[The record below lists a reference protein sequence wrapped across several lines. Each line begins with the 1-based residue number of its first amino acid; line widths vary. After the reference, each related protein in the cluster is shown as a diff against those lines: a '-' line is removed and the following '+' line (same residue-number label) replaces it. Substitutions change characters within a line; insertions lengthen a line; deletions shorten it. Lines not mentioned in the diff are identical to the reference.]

1 MKKIRVIAG
10 LCIALAGACAV
21 APVKNVCATETESPV
36 TTYNVKF
43 DLKNISIAEG
53 GEATA
58 VQGEQYYVS
67 FTADDGYTLPEDV
80 TVQVKVNDENLEM
93 TDYIYEDGNLTIGD
107 VYGDITIKAEGQIID
122 SGSNSGSSS
131 GSSSQKYS
139 IWYDTEHVKVSK
151 QPGVV
156 TAGTAYSVKITPKK
170 GYKLSGSD
178 VEVMCNN
185 EYIYDGYDFSNNI
198 LTIYSVDGD
207 IIIEA
212 LARKSSSKNNTTTNS
227 SDNNKNNKKNTTV
240 SSDKPS
246 AVSNTSSKSQQAL
259 NVSGRKPSNYTG
271 SSYVAPKTGDEGID
285 IRFAGAFAL
294 VFAGISLL
302 VFGRKNKL
310 VEE

>member
-1 MKKIRVIAG
+1 MKRFRIITG
-10 LCIALAGACAV
+10 LCMALAGACAV
-21 APVKNVCATETESPV
+21 APVKNVCATEVGSEV
-36 TTYNVKF
+36 EKYNVKF

-67 FTADDGYTLPEDV
+67 FAADDGYTLPEDV

-93 TDYIYEDGNLTIGD
+93 TNDYIYEDGNLTIGD

-122 SGSNSGSSS
+122 SGNSGSSS

-178 VEVMCNN
+178 VEVMCND

-212 LARKSSSKNNTTTNS
+212 LARKASASINNS
-227 SDNNKNNKKNTTV
+227 SNASSDDNKKNPTV
-240 SSDKPS
+240 SSDKT
-246 AVSNTSSKSQQAL
+246 SNTSSKSQQAL

-310 VEE
+310 VKE

>member
-1 MKKIRVIAG
+1 MKRFRIITG
-10 LCIALAGACAV
+10 LCMALAGACAV
-21 APVKNVCATETESPV
+21 APVKNVCATEVGSEV
-36 TTYNVKF
+36 EKYNVKF

-67 FTADDGYTLPEDV
+67 FAADDGYTLPEDV
-80 TVQVKVNDENLEM
+80 TVQVKFNDESLEM
-93 TDYIYEDGNLTIGD
+93 TDYIYEDGALTLGD

-122 SGSNSGSSS
+122 SDNSGSSS

-178 VEVMCNN
+178 VEVMCND

-212 LARKSSSKNNTTTNS
+212 LARKASASINNS
-227 SDNNKNNKKNTTV
+227 SNASSDDNKKNPTV
-240 SSDKPS
+240 SSDKT
-246 AVSNTSSKSQQAL
+246 SNTSSKSQQAL
-259 NVSGRKPSNYTG
+259 NVSGKKPSNYTG

>member
-1 MKKIRVIAG
+1 MKRFRIITG
-10 LCIALAGACAV
+10 LCMALAGACAV
-21 APVKNVCATETESPV
+21 APVKNVCATEVGSEV
-36 TTYNVKF
+36 EKYNVKF

-67 FTADDGYTLPEDV
+67 FAADDGYTLPEDV
-80 TVQVKVNDENLEM
+80 TVQVKFNDESLEM

-178 VEVMCNN
+178 VEVMCND

-212 LARKSSSKNNTTTNS
+212 LARKASASINNS
-227 SDNNKNNKKNTTV
+227 SNASSDDNKKNPTV
-240 SSDKPS
+240 SSDKT
-246 AVSNTSSKSQQAL
+246 SNTSSKSQQAL
-259 NVSGRKPSNYTG
+259 NVSGKKPSNYTG

-310 VEE
+310 VKE

>member
-1 MKKIRVIAG
+1 MKRFRIITG
-10 LCIALAGACAV
+10 LCMALAGACAV
-21 APVKNVCATETESPV
+21 APVKNVCATEVGSEV
-36 TTYNVKF
+36 EKYNVKF

-67 FTADDGYTLPEDV
+67 FAADDGYTLPEDV
-80 TVQVKVNDENLEM
+80 TVQVKFNDESLEM

-122 SGSNSGSSS
+122 SGANSGSSS

-212 LARKSSSKNNTTTNS
+212 LARKASASKNNSSNAS
-227 SDNNKNNKKNTTV
+227 SDDNKKNPTV
-240 SSDKPS
+240 SSDKT
-246 AVSNTSSKSQQAL
+246 SNTSSKSQQAL
-259 NVSGRKPSNYTG
+259 NVSGKKPSNYTG

-310 VEE
+310 VKE

>member
-1 MKKIRVIAG
+1 MKRFRIITG
-10 LCIALAGACAV
+10 LCMALAGACAV
-21 APVKNVCATETESPV
+21 APVKNVCATEVGSEV
-36 TTYNVKF
+36 EKYNVKF

-67 FTADDGYTLPEDV
+67 FAADDGYTLPEDV
-80 TVQVKVNDENLEM
+80 TVQVKFNDESLEM

-131 GSSSQKYS
+131 GSSSEKYS

-178 VEVMCNN
+178 VEVMCND

-212 LARKSSSKNNTTTNS
+212 LARKASASKNNSSNAS
-227 SDNNKNNKKNTTV
+227 SDDNKKNPTV
-240 SSDKPS
+240 SSDKT
-246 AVSNTSSKSQQAL
+246 SNTSSKSQQAL
-259 NVSGRKPSNYTG
+259 NVSGKKPSNYTG
-271 SSYVAPKTGDEGID
+271 SSYVAPKTGDESID
-285 IRFAGAFAL
+285 IRFAGALAL
-294 VFAGISLL
+294 VFVGISLL
-302 VFGRKNKL
+302 IFGRKNKL
-310 VEE
+310 VKE

>member
-1 MKKIRVIAG
+1 MKRFRIITG
-10 LCIALAGACAV
+10 LCMALAGACAV
-21 APVKNVCATETESPV
+21 APVKNVCATEVGSEV
-36 TTYNVKF
+36 EKYNVKF

-67 FTADDGYTLPEDV
+67 FAADDGYTLPEDV

-93 TDYIYEDGNLTIGD
+93 TNDYIYEDGNLTIGD

-178 VEVMCNN
+178 VEVMCND

-212 LARKSSSKNNTTTNS
+212 LARKASASINNS
-227 SDNNKNNKKNTTV
+227 SNASSDDNKKNPTV
-240 SSDKPS
+240 SSDKT
-246 AVSNTSSKSQQAL
+246 SNTSSKSQQAL
-259 NVSGRKPSNYTG
+259 NVSGKKSSNYTG

-310 VEE
+310 VKE

>member
-1 MKKIRVIAG
+1 MKRFRIITG
-10 LCIALAGACAV
+10 LCMALAGVCAV
-21 APVKNVCATETESPV
+21 APVKNVCATEVGSEV
-36 TTYNVKF
+36 EKYNVKF

-67 FTADDGYTLPEDV
+67 FAADDGYTLPEDV
-80 TVQVKVNDENLEM
+80 TVQVKFNDESLEM

-178 VEVMCNN
+178 VEVMCND

-212 LARKSSSKNNTTTNS
+212 LARKASASKNNSSNAS
-227 SDNNKNNKKNTTV
+227 SDDNKKNPTV
-240 SSDKPS
+240 SSDKT
-246 AVSNTSSKSQQAL
+246 SNTSSKSQQAL
-259 NVSGRKPSNYTG
+259 NVSGKKPSNYTG

-310 VEE
+310 VKE

>member
-1 MKKIRVIAG
+1 MKRFRIITG
-10 LCIALAGACAV
+10 LCMALAGACAV
-21 APVKNVCATETESPV
+21 APVKNVCATEVGSEV
-36 TTYNVKF
+36 EKYNVKF

-67 FTADDGYTLPEDV
+67 FAADDGYTLPEDV
-80 TVQVKVNDENLEM
+80 TVQVKFNDESLEM

-122 SGSNSGSSS
+122 SGNSGSSS

-178 VEVMCNN
+178 VEVMCND

-212 LARKSSSKNNTTTNS
+212 LARKASASINNS
-227 SDNNKNNKKNTTV
+227 SNASSDDNKKNPTV
-240 SSDKPS
+240 SSDKT
-246 AVSNTSSKSQQAL
+246 SNTSSKSQQAL
-259 NVSGRKPSNYTG
+259 NVSGKKPSNYTG

-310 VEE
+310 VKE

>member
-1 MKKIRVIAG
+1 MKRFRIITG
-10 LCIALAGACAV
+10 LCMALAGACAV
-21 APVKNVCATETESPV
+21 APVKNVCATEVGSEV
-36 TTYNVKF
+36 EKYNVKF

-58 VQGEQYYVS
+58 VQGEQYYVT
-67 FTADDGYTLPEDV
+67 FAADDGYTLPEDV

-93 TDYIYEDGNLTIGD
+93 TNDYIYEDGNLTIGD

-178 VEVMCNN
+178 VEVMCND

-212 LARKSSSKNNTTTNS
+212 LARKASASINNS
-227 SDNNKNNKKNTTV
+227 SNASSDDNKKNPTV
-240 SSDKPS
+240 SSDKT
-246 AVSNTSSKSQQAL
+246 SNTSSKSQQAL
-259 NVSGRKPSNYTG
+259 NVSGKKPSNYTG

-310 VEE
+310 VKE

>member
-1 MKKIRVIAG
+1 MKRFRIITG
-10 LCIALAGACAV
+10 LCMALAGACAV
-21 APVKNVCATETESPV
+21 APVKNVCATEVGSEV
-36 TTYNVKF
+36 EKYNVKF

-67 FTADDGYTLPEDV
+67 FAADDGYTLPEDV
-80 TVQVKVNDENLEM
+80 TVQVKFNDESLEM

-178 VEVMCNN
+178 VEVMCND

-212 LARKSSSKNNTTTNS
+212 LARKASASINNS
-227 SDNNKNNKKNTTV
+227 SNASSDDNKKNPTV
-240 SSDKPS
+240 SSDKT
-246 AVSNTSSKSQQAL
+246 SNTSSKSQQAL

-310 VEE
+310 VKE

>member
-1 MKKIRVIAG
+1 MEK
-10 LCIALAGACAV
+10 
-21 APVKNVCATETESPV
+21 
-36 TTYNVKF
+36 YNVKF

-67 FTADDGYTLPEDV
+67 FAADDGYTLPEDV
-80 TVQVKVNDENLEM
+80 TVQVKFNDESLEM

-178 VEVMCNN
+178 VEVMCND

-212 LARKSSSKNNTTTNS
+212 LARKASASKNNSSNAS
-227 SDNNKNNKKNTTV
+227 SDDNKKNPTV
-240 SSDKPS
+240 SSDKT
-246 AVSNTSSKSQQAL
+246 SNTSSKSQQAL

-271 SSYVAPKTGDEGID
+271 SSYVAPKTGDESIE
-285 IRFAGAFAL
+285 IRFAGALAL
-294 VFAGISLL
+294 VFVGISLL
-302 VFGRKNKL
+302 IFGRKNKL
-310 VEE
+310 VKE

>member
-1 MKKIRVIAG
+1 MKRFRIITG
-10 LCIALAGACAV
+10 LCMALAGACAV
-21 APVKNVCATETESPV
+21 APVKNVCATEVGSEV
-36 TTYNVKF
+36 EKYNVKF

-67 FTADDGYTLPEDV
+67 FAADDGYTLPEDV
-80 TVQVKVNDENLEM
+80 TVQVKFNDESLEM

-122 SGSNSGSSS
+122 SGNSGSSS

-178 VEVMCNN
+178 VEVMCND

-198 LTIYSVDGD
+198 HLQRIFHHST
-207 IIIEA
+207 
-212 LARKSSSKNNTTTNS
+212 
-227 SDNNKNNKKNTTV
+227 
-240 SSDKPS
+240 
-246 AVSNTSSKSQQAL
+246 
-259 NVSGRKPSNYTG
+259 
-271 SSYVAPKTGDEGID
+271 
-285 IRFAGAFAL
+285 
-294 VFAGISLL
+294 
-302 VFGRKNKL
+302 
-310 VEE
+310 

>member
-1 MKKIRVIAG
+1 MKRFRIITG
-10 LCIALAGACAV
+10 LCMALAGACAV
-21 APVKNVCATETESPV
+21 APVKNVCATEVGSEV
-36 TTYNVKF
+36 EKYNVKF

-67 FTADDGYTLPEDV
+67 FAADDGYTLPEDV
-80 TVQVKVNDENLEM
+80 TVQVKFNDESLEM

-178 VEVMCNN
+178 VEVMCND

-212 LARKSSSKNNTTTNS
+212 LARKASASKNNSSNAS
-227 SDNNKNNKKNTTV
+227 SDDNKKNPTV
-240 SSDKPS
+240 SSDKT
-246 AVSNTSSKSQQAL
+246 SNTSSKSQQAL

-271 SSYVAPKTGDEGID
+271 SSYVAPKTGDESID
-285 IRFAGAFAL
+285 IRFAGALAL
-294 VFAGISLL
+294 VFVGISLL
-302 VFGRKNKL
+302 IFGRKNKL
-310 VEE
+310 VKE

>member
-1 MKKIRVIAG
+1 MKRFRIITG
-10 LCIALAGACAV
+10 LCMALAGACAV
-21 APVKNVCATETESPV
+21 APVKNVCATEVGSEV
-36 TTYNVKF
+36 EKYNVKF

-67 FTADDGYTLPEDV
+67 FAADDGYTLPEDV

-178 VEVMCNN
+178 VEVMCND

-212 LARKSSSKNNTTTNS
+212 LARKASASINNS
-227 SDNNKNNKKNTTV
+227 SNASSDDNKKNPTV
-240 SSDKPS
+240 SSDKT
-246 AVSNTSSKSQQAL
+246 SNTSSKSQQAL
-259 NVSGRKPSNYTG
+259 NVSGKKPSNYTG

-310 VEE
+310 VKE

>member
-1 MKKIRVIAG
+1 MKRFRIITG
-10 LCIALAGACAV
+10 LCMALAGACAV
-21 APVKNVCATETESPV
+21 APVKNVCATEVGSEV
-36 TTYNVKF
+36 EKYNVKF

-67 FTADDGYTLPEDV
+67 FAADDGYTLPEDV
-80 TVQVKVNDENLEM
+80 TVQVKFNDESLEM
-93 TDYIYEDGNLTIGD
+93 TDYIYEDGALTLGD

-122 SGSNSGSSS
+122 SGNSGSSS

-178 VEVMCNN
+178 VEVMCND

-212 LARKSSSKNNTTTNS
+212 LARKASASKNNSSNAS
-227 SDNNKNNKKNTTV
+227 SDDNKKNPTV
-240 SSDKPS
+240 SSDKT
-246 AVSNTSSKSQQAL
+246 SNTSSKSQQAL

>member
-1 MKKIRVIAG
+1 MKRFRIITG
-10 LCIALAGACAV
+10 LCMALAGACAV
-21 APVKNVCATETESPV
+21 APVKNVCATEVGSEV
-36 TTYNVKF
+36 EKYNVKF

-67 FTADDGYTLPEDV
+67 FAADDGYTLPEDV

-93 TDYIYEDGNLTIGD
+93 TNDYIYEDGNLTIGD

-178 VEVMCNN
+178 VEVMCND

-212 LARKSSSKNNTTTNS
+212 LARKASASKNNSSNAS
-227 SDNNKNNKKNTTV
+227 SDDNKKNPTV
-240 SSDKPS
+240 SSDKT
-246 AVSNTSSKSQQAL
+246 SNTSSKSQQAL
-259 NVSGRKPSNYTG
+259 NVSGKKPSNYTG

>member
-1 MKKIRVIAG
+1 MKRFRIITG
-10 LCIALAGACAV
+10 LCMALAGACAV
-21 APVKNVCATETESPV
+21 APVKNVCATEVGSEV
-36 TTYNVKF
+36 EKYNVKF

-67 FTADDGYTLPEDV
+67 FAADDGYTLPEDV

-93 TDYIYEDGNLTIGD
+93 TNDYIYEDGNLTIGD

-122 SGSNSGSSS
+122 SGNSGSSS

-178 VEVMCNN
+178 VEVMCND

-212 LARKSSSKNNTTTNS
+212 LARKASASINNS
-227 SDNNKNNKKNTTV
+227 SNASSDDNKKNPTV
-240 SSDKPS
+240 SSDKT
-246 AVSNTSSKSQQAL
+246 SNTSSKSQQAL
-259 NVSGRKPSNYTG
+259 NVSGKKPSNYTG

-310 VEE
+310 VKE

>member
-1 MKKIRVIAG
+1 MKRFRIITG
-10 LCIALAGACAV
+10 LCMALAGACAV
-21 APVKNVCATETESPV
+21 APVKNVCATEVGSEV
-36 TTYNVKF
+36 EKYNVKF

-67 FTADDGYTLPEDV
+67 FAADDGYTLPEDV

-178 VEVMCNN
+178 VEVMCND

-212 LARKSSSKNNTTTNS
+212 LARKASASKNNSSNAS
-227 SDNNKNNKKNTTV
+227 SDDNKKNPTV
-240 SSDKPS
+240 SSDKT
-246 AVSNTSSKSQQAL
+246 SNTSSKSQQAL
-259 NVSGRKPSNYTG
+259 NVSGKKPSNYTG

-310 VEE
+310 VKE

>member
-1 MKKIRVIAG
+1 MKRFRIITG
-10 LCIALAGACAV
+10 LCMALAGVCAV
-21 APVKNVCATETESPV
+21 APVKNVCATEVGSEV
-36 TTYNVKF
+36 EKYNVKF

-67 FTADDGYTLPEDV
+67 FAADDGYTLPEDV
-80 TVQVKVNDENLEM
+80 TVQVKFNDESLEM

-122 SGSNSGSSS
+122 SGNSGSSS

-178 VEVMCNN
+178 VEVMCND

-212 LARKSSSKNNTTTNS
+212 LARKASASKNNSSNAS
-227 SDNNKNNKKNTTV
+227 SDDNKKNPTV
-240 SSDKPS
+240 SSDKT
-246 AVSNTSSKSQQAL
+246 SNTSSKSQQAL

-310 VEE
+310 VKE

>member
-1 MKKIRVIAG
+1 MKRFRIITG
-10 LCIALAGACAV
+10 LCMALAGACAV
-21 APVKNVCATETESPV
+21 APVKNVCATEVGSEV
-36 TTYNVKF
+36 EKYNVKF

-67 FTADDGYTLPEDV
+67 FAADDGYTLPEDV
-80 TVQVKVNDENLEM
+80 TVQVKFNDENLEM
-93 TDYIYEDGNLTIGD
+93 TNDYIYEDGNLTIGD

-178 VEVMCNN
+178 VEVMCND

-212 LARKSSSKNNTTTNS
+212 LARKASASINNS
-227 SDNNKNNKKNTTV
+227 SNASSDDNKKNPTV
-240 SSDKPS
+240 SSDKT
-246 AVSNTSSKSQQAL
+246 SNTSSKSQQAL
-259 NVSGRKPSNYTG
+259 NVSGKKPSNYTG

-310 VEE
+310 VKE

>member
-1 MKKIRVIAG
+1 MKRFRIITG
-10 LCIALAGACAV
+10 LCMALAGACAV
-21 APVKNVCATETESPV
+21 APVKNVCATEVGSEV
-36 TTYNVKF
+36 EKYNVKF

-67 FTADDGYTLPEDV
+67 FAADDGYTLPEDV
-80 TVQVKVNDENLEM
+80 TVQVKFNDESLEM

-178 VEVMCNN
+178 VEVMCND

-212 LARKSSSKNNTTTNS
+212 LARKASASKNNSSNAS
-227 SDNNKNNKKNTTV
+227 SDDNKKNPTV
-240 SSDKPS
+240 SSDKT
-246 AVSNTSSKSQQAL
+246 SNTSSKSQQAL

-310 VEE
+310 VKE

>member
-1 MKKIRVIAG
+1 MKRFRIITG
-10 LCIALAGACAV
+10 LCMALAGACAV
-21 APVKNVCATETESPV
+21 APVKNVCATEVGSEV
-36 TTYNVKF
+36 EKYNVKF

-67 FTADDGYTLPEDV
+67 FAADDGYTLPEDV

-93 TDYIYEDGNLTIGD
+93 TNDYIYEDGNLTIGD

-178 VEVMCNN
+178 VEVMCND

-212 LARKSSSKNNTTTNS
+212 LARKASASKNNSSNAS
-227 SDNNKNNKKNTTV
+227 SDDNKKNPTV
-240 SSDKPS
+240 SSDKT
-246 AVSNTSSKSQQAL
+246 SNTSSKSQQAL

-310 VEE
+310 VKE

>member
-1 MKKIRVIAG
+1 MKRFRIITG
-10 LCIALAGACAV
+10 LCMALAGACAV
-21 APVKNVCATETESPV
+21 APVKNVCATEVGSEV
-36 TTYNVKF
+36 EKYNVKF

-67 FTADDGYTLPEDV
+67 FAADDGYTLPEDV
-80 TVQVKVNDENLEM
+80 TVQVKFNDESLEM

-178 VEVMCNN
+178 VEVMCND

-212 LARKSSSKNNTTTNS
+212 LARKASASKNNSSNAS
-227 SDNNKNNKKNTTV
+227 SDDNKKNPTV
-240 SSDKPS
+240 SSDKT
-246 AVSNTSSKSQQAL
+246 SNTSSKSQQAL
-259 NVSGRKPSNYTG
+259 NVSGKKPSNYTG

>member
-1 MKKIRVIAG
+1 MKRFRIITG
-10 LCIALAGACAV
+10 LCMALAGACAV
-21 APVKNVCATETESPV
+21 APVKNVCATEVGSEV
-36 TTYNVKF
+36 EKYNVKF

-67 FTADDGYTLPEDV
+67 FAADDGYTLPEDV
-80 TVQVKVNDENLEM
+80 TVQVKFNDESLEM

-122 SGSNSGSSS
+122 SGANSGSSS

-178 VEVMCNN
+178 VEVMCND

-212 LARKSSSKNNTTTNS
+212 LARKASASKNNSSNAS
-227 SDNNKNNKKNTTV
+227 SDDNKKNPTV
-240 SSDKPS
+240 SSDKT
-246 AVSNTSSKSQQAL
+246 SNTSSKSQQAL
-259 NVSGRKPSNYTG
+259 NVSGKKPSNYTG

-310 VEE
+310 VKE

>member
-1 MKKIRVIAG
+1 MKKLRVIAG
-10 LCIALAGACAV
+10 LCMALAGACAI
-21 APVKNVCATETESPV
+21 APVKNVYATEVGSEV
-36 TTYNVKF
+36 EKYNVKF

-53 GEATA
+53 GAATA

-67 FTADDGYTLPEDV
+67 FVADDGYTLPEDV
-80 TVQVKVNDENLEM
+80 TVQVKFNDESLEM

-131 GSSSQKYS
+131 GSSSEKYS

-227 SDNNKNNKKNTTV
+227 SDKNNKKNTTV

-310 VEE
+310 VKE

>member
-1 MKKIRVIAG
+1 MKRFRIITG
-10 LCIALAGACAV
+10 LCMALAGACAI
-21 APVKNVCATETESPV
+21 APVKNVCATEVGSEV
-36 TTYNVKF
+36 EKYNVKF

-67 FTADDGYTLPEDV
+67 FAADDGYTLPEDV
-80 TVQVKVNDENLEM
+80 TVQVKFNDESLEM

-122 SGSNSGSSS
+122 SGNSGSSS

-178 VEVMCNN
+178 VEVMCND

-212 LARKSSSKNNTTTNS
+212 LARKASASKNNSSNAS
-227 SDNNKNNKKNTTV
+227 SDDNKKNPTV
-240 SSDKPS
+240 SSDKT
-246 AVSNTSSKSQQAL
+246 SNTSSKSQQAL
-259 NVSGRKPSNYTG
+259 NVSGKKPSNYTG

-310 VEE
+310 VKE

>member
-1 MKKIRVIAG
+1 MKKLRVIAG
-10 LCIALAGACAV
+10 LCMALAGACAI
-21 APVKNVCATETESPV
+21 APVKNVYATEVGSEV
-36 TTYNVKF
+36 EKYNVKF

-53 GEATA
+53 GAATA

-67 FTADDGYTLPEDV
+67 FVADDGYTLPEDV
-80 TVQVKVNDENLEM
+80 TVQVKFNDESLEM

-122 SGSNSGSSS
+122 SGNSGSSS

-178 VEVMCNN
+178 VEVMCND

-212 LARKSSSKNNTTTNS
+212 LARKASASKNNSSIAS
-227 SDNNKNNKKNTTV
+227 SDDNKKNPTV
-240 SSDKPS
+240 SSDKT
-246 AVSNTSSKSQQAL
+246 SNTSSKSQQAL
-259 NVSGRKPSNYTG
+259 NVSGKKPSNYTG

-310 VEE
+310 VKE

>member
-1 MKKIRVIAG
+1 MKRFRIITG
-10 LCIALAGACAV
+10 LCMALAGACAV
-21 APVKNVCATETESPV
+21 APVKNVCATEVGSEV
-36 TTYNVKF
+36 EKYNVKF

-67 FTADDGYTLPEDV
+67 FAADDGYTLPEDV
-80 TVQVKVNDENLEM
+80 TVQVKFNDESLEM

-131 GSSSQKYS
+131 GSSSEKYS

-178 VEVMCNN
+178 VEVMCND

-212 LARKSSSKNNTTTNS
+212 LARKASASKNNSSNAS
-227 SDNNKNNKKNTTV
+227 SDDNKKNPTV
-240 SSDKPS
+240 SSDKT
-246 AVSNTSSKSQQAL
+246 SNTSSKSQQAL

-271 SSYVAPKTGDEGID
+271 SSYVAPKTGDESID

-310 VEE
+310 VKE

>member
-1 MKKIRVIAG
+1 MKRFRIITG
-10 LCIALAGACAV
+10 LCMALAGACAV
-21 APVKNVCATETESPV
+21 APVKNVCATEVGSEV
-36 TTYNVKF
+36 EKYNVKF

-67 FTADDGYTLPEDV
+67 FAADDGYTLPEDV
-80 TVQVKVNDENLEM
+80 TVQVKFNDESLEM
-93 TDYIYEDGNLTIGD
+93 TDYIYEDGALTLGD

-122 SGSNSGSSS
+122 SGNSGSSS

-178 VEVMCNN
+178 VEVMCND

-212 LARKSSSKNNTTTNS
+212 LARKASASKNNSSNAS
-227 SDNNKNNKKNTTV
+227 SDDNKKNPTV
-240 SSDKPS
+240 SSDKT
-246 AVSNTSSKSQQAL
+246 SNTSSKSQQAL

-310 VEE
+310 VKE

>member
-1 MKKIRVIAG
+1 MKRFRIITG
-10 LCIALAGACAV
+10 LCMALAGACAV
-21 APVKNVCATETESPV
+21 APVKNVCATEVGSEV
-36 TTYNVKF
+36 EKYNVKF

-67 FTADDGYTLPEDV
+67 FAADDGYTLPEDV

-93 TDYIYEDGNLTIGD
+93 TNDYIYEDGNLTIGD

-178 VEVMCNN
+178 VEVMCND

-212 LARKSSSKNNTTTNS
+212 LARKASASINNS
-227 SDNNKNNKKNTTV
+227 SNASSDDNKKNPTV
-240 SSDKPS
+240 SSDKT
-246 AVSNTSSKSQQAL
+246 SNTSSKSQQAL
-259 NVSGRKPSNYTG
+259 NVSGKKPSNYTG

-310 VEE
+310 VKE

>member
-1 MKKIRVIAG
+1 MKRFRIITG
-10 LCIALAGACAV
+10 LCMALAGACAV
-21 APVKNVCATETESPV
+21 APVKNVCATEVGSEV
-36 TTYNVKF
+36 EKYNVKF

-67 FTADDGYTLPEDV
+67 FAADDGYTLPEDV

-93 TDYIYEDGNLTIGD
+93 TNDYIYEDGNLTIGD

-122 SGSNSGSSS
+122 SDNSGSSS

-178 VEVMCNN
+178 VEVMCND

-212 LARKSSSKNNTTTNS
+212 LARKASASINNS
-227 SDNNKNNKKNTTV
+227 SNASSDDNKKNPTV
-240 SSDKPS
+240 SSDKT
-246 AVSNTSSKSQQAL
+246 SNTSSKSQQAL
-259 NVSGRKPSNYTG
+259 NVSGKKPSNYTG

-310 VEE
+310 VKE

>member
-1 MKKIRVIAG
+1 MKRFRIITG
-10 LCIALAGACAV
+10 LCMALAGACAV
-21 APVKNVCATETESPV
+21 APVKNVCATEVGSEV
-36 TTYNVKF
+36 EKYNVKF

-67 FTADDGYTLPEDV
+67 FAADDGYTLPEDV
-80 TVQVKVNDENLEM
+80 TVQVKFNDESLEM
-93 TDYIYEDGNLTIGD
+93 TEYIYEDGALTLGD

-122 SGSNSGSSS
+122 SDNSGSSS

-178 VEVMCNN
+178 VEVMCND

-212 LARKSSSKNNTTTNS
+212 LARKASASINNS
-227 SDNNKNNKKNTTV
+227 SNASSDDNKKNPTV
-240 SSDKPS
+240 SSDKT
-246 AVSNTSSKSQQAL
+246 SNTSSKSQQAL
-259 NVSGRKPSNYTG
+259 NVSGKKPSNYTG

-310 VEE
+310 VKE

>member
-1 MKKIRVIAG
+1 MKRFRIITG
-10 LCIALAGACAV
+10 LCMALAGACAV
-21 APVKNVCATETESPV
+21 APVKNVCATEVGSEV
-36 TTYNVKF
+36 EKYNVKF

-67 FTADDGYTLPEDV
+67 FAADDGYTLPEDV
-80 TVQVKVNDENLEM
+80 TVQVKFNDESLEM
-93 TDYIYEDGNLTIGD
+93 TDYIYEDGALTLGD

-122 SGSNSGSSS
+122 SDNSGSSS

-178 VEVMCNN
+178 VEVMCND

-212 LARKSSSKNNTTTNS
+212 LARKASASKNNSSNAS
-227 SDNNKNNKKNTTV
+227 SDDNKKNPTV
-240 SSDKPS
+240 SSDKT
-246 AVSNTSSKSQQAL
+246 SNTSSKSQQAL
-259 NVSGRKPSNYTG
+259 NVSGKKPSNYTG

-310 VEE
+310 VKE

>member
-1 MKKIRVIAG
+1 MKRFRIITG
-10 LCIALAGACAV
+10 LCMALAGACAV
-21 APVKNVCATETESPV
+21 APVKNVCATEVGSEV
-36 TTYNVKF
+36 EKYNVKF

-67 FTADDGYTLPEDV
+67 FAADDGYTLPEDV
-80 TVQVKVNDENLEM
+80 TVQVKFNDESLEM
-93 TDYIYEDGNLTIGD
+93 TDYIYEDGALTLGD

-122 SGSNSGSSS
+122 SDNSGSSS

-178 VEVMCNN
+178 VEVMCND

-212 LARKSSSKNNTTTNS
+212 LARKASASKNNSSNAS
-227 SDNNKNNKKNTTV
+227 SDDNKKNPTV
-240 SSDKPS
+240 SSDKT
-246 AVSNTSSKSQQAL
+246 SNTSSKSQQAL

>member
-1 MKKIRVIAG
+1 MKRFRIITG
-10 LCIALAGACAV
+10 LCMALAGACAV

-43 DLKNISIAEG
+43 DLKNISIVEG

-67 FTADDGYTLPEDV
+67 FAADDGYTLPEDV
-80 TVQVKVNDENLEM
+80 TVQVKFNDESLEM

-178 VEVMCNN
+178 VEVMCND

-212 LARKSSSKNNTTTNS
+212 LARKASASINNS
-227 SDNNKNNKKNTTV
+227 SNASSDDNKKNPTV
-240 SSDKPS
+240 SSDKT
-246 AVSNTSSKSQQAL
+246 SNTSSKSQQAL
-259 NVSGRKPSNYTG
+259 NVSGKKPSNYTG

>member
-1 MKKIRVIAG
+1 MKRFRIITG
-10 LCIALAGACAV
+10 LCMALAGACAV
-21 APVKNVCATETESPV
+21 APVKNVCATEVGSEV
-36 TTYNVKF
+36 EKYNVKF

-67 FTADDGYTLPEDV
+67 FAADDGYTLPEDV
-80 TVQVKVNDENLEM
+80 TVQVKFNDESLEM

-178 VEVMCNN
+178 VEVMCND

-212 LARKSSSKNNTTTNS
+212 LARKASASKNNSSNAS
-227 SDNNKNNKKNTTV
+227 SDDNKKNPTV
-240 SSDKPS
+240 SSDKT
-246 AVSNTSSKSQQAL
+246 SNTSSKSQQAL
-259 NVSGRKPSNYTG
+259 NVSGKKPSNYTG

-310 VEE
+310 VKE

>member
-1 MKKIRVIAG
+1 MKRFRIITG
-10 LCIALAGACAV
+10 LCMALAGACAV
-21 APVKNVCATETESPV
+21 APVKNVCATEVGSEV
-36 TTYNVKF
+36 EKYNVKF

-67 FTADDGYTLPEDV
+67 FAADDGYTLPEDV

-93 TDYIYEDGNLTIGD
+93 TNDYIYEDGNLTIGD

-131 GSSSQKYS
+131 GSSSEKYS

-178 VEVMCNN
+178 VEVMCND

-212 LARKSSSKNNTTTNS
+212 LARKASASKNNSSNAS
-227 SDNNKNNKKNTTV
+227 SDDNKKNPTV
-240 SSDKPS
+240 SSDKT
-246 AVSNTSSKSQQAL
+246 SNTSSKSQQAL
-259 NVSGRKPSNYTG
+259 NVSGKKPSNYTG

-310 VEE
+310 VKE

>member
-1 MKKIRVIAG
+1 MKRFRIITG
-10 LCIALAGACAV
+10 LCMALAGACAV
-21 APVKNVCATETESPV
+21 APVKNVCATEVGSEV
-36 TTYNVKF
+36 EKYNVKF

-67 FTADDGYTLPEDV
+67 FAADDGYTLPEDV
-80 TVQVKVNDENLEM
+80 TVQVKFNDESLEM

-122 SGSNSGSSS
+122 SGNSGSSS

-178 VEVMCNN
+178 VEVMCND

-212 LARKSSSKNNTTTNS
+212 LARKASASKNNSSNAS
-227 SDNNKNNKKNTTV
+227 SDDNKKNPTV
-240 SSDKPS
+240 SSDKT
-246 AVSNTSSKSQQAL
+246 SNTSSKSQQAL
-259 NVSGRKPSNYTG
+259 NVSGKKPSNYTG

-310 VEE
+310 VKE

>member
-1 MKKIRVIAG
+1 MKRFRIITG
-10 LCIALAGACAV
+10 LCMALAGACAV
-21 APVKNVCATETESPV
+21 APVKNVCATEVGSEV
-36 TTYNVKF
+36 EKYNVKF

-67 FTADDGYTLPEDV
+67 FAADDGYTLPEDV

-93 TDYIYEDGNLTIGD
+93 TNDYIYEDGALTLGD

-122 SGSNSGSSS
+122 SGNSGSSS

-178 VEVMCNN
+178 VEVMCND

-212 LARKSSSKNNTTTNS
+212 LARKASASKNNSSNAS
-227 SDNNKNNKKNTTV
+227 SDDNKKNPTV
-240 SSDKPS
+240 SSDKT
-246 AVSNTSSKSQQAL
+246 SNTSSKSQQAL
-259 NVSGRKPSNYTG
+259 NVSGKKPSNYTG

-310 VEE
+310 VKE